1 MQYFVQEI
9 GDWGLGIWGF
19 GDLGIWGFG
28 KLGIWG
34 LGIGDWGFTG
44 ATMSFLFDVHAHKAG
59 ISLSICTGPGTDT
72 TDLTRVQSKHAI
84 SPSFCPFPIPS
95 GLSGPVVAVFGVVAV
110 KGVGFVKKGGSGF
123 RDGGCR

>member
-1 MQYFVQEI
+1 MQYFVQEFGDRGLGIGDLRI
-9 GDWGLGIWGF
+9 GDWGLGIWRF
-19 GDLGIWGFG
+19 
-28 KLGIWG
+28 
-34 LGIGDWGFTG
+34 GDWGFTG